1 MRMQLQIIRNK
12 VMERPTKDGCMAV
25 LPVPEERSSSPGF
38 SGSGWRRRRGRP
50 SLSEVFGSIK
60 TRPTGPFWRKLLAFL
75 GPGYLIA
82 VGYMDPGNWATSLAG
97 GSKFGYALLSIA
109 LLSNLMAILLQA
121 LCVRLGVASGRDL
134 AQACRDAFPRA
145 VSWPLW
151 AMAEIAICATDLAEV
166 IGTAIGL
173 NLLFGI
179 PLELGVL
186 ITALDVFL
194 ILWMQNLGFRWI
206 EAFIVTLLGV
216 IAVCFAIQIAM
227 ANPDWRA
234 VIVGFA
240 PTVEIVRN
248 PDMLYLAIGII
259 GATVMPHNLF
269 LHSGVVQTR
278 RFGESVEDKREAI
291 KLATIDS
298 TVALMFAL
306 LINAAIL
313 ILAAATFNKTGQTDV
328 SELGEVH
335 KLIAPLLGSAWAPTL
350 FGIALLCCG
359 LNSTVTATLAGQ
371 IVMEGFLD
379 IRLPPWAR
387 RLTTRAIAIVPAAA
401 VTIWFGESGTAKL
414 LILSQVI
421 LGLALPFAIVPLVMF
436 TASRAKMGELVA
448 PRWLTWA
455 TAVIA
460 AILIVLNIK
469 LLYDLIPG

>member
-1 MRMQLQIIRNK
+1 MPVSQ
-12 VMERPTKDGCMAV
+12 RPPAEMK
-25 LPVPEERSSSPGF
+25 P
-38 SGSGWRRRRGRP
+38 SGWRRARGRP
-50 SLSEVFGSIK
+50 ALAEVFGSIA
-60 TRPTGPFWRKLLAFL
+60 TRPTGSFWRKLVSFL
-75 GPGYLIA
+75 GPGYLVA

-97 GSKFGYALLSIA
+97 GSKFGYALLTFA

-121 LCVRLGVASGRDL
+121 LCARLGIGAGRDL

-151 AMAEIAICATDLAEV
+151 VITEIAICATDLAAV

-179 PLELGVL
+179 PLELGAL

-194 ILWMQNLGFRWI
+194 ILWMQNLGFRYV

-216 IAVCFAIQIAM
+216 IAICFAIQIAL

-234 VIVGFA
+234 VIIGFA
-240 PTVEIVRN
+240 PTVEIVKN

-278 RFGESVEDKREAI
+278 RFGESVEEKREAI
-291 KLATIDS
+291 NLATVDS
-298 TVALMFAL
+298 TIALTFAL
-306 LINAAIL
+306 VINAAIL

-359 LNSTVTATLAGQ
+359 MNSTVTATLAGQ
-371 IVMEGFLD
+371 IVMEGFID

-387 RLTTRAIAIVPAAA
+387 RLVTRAIAIVPAAA
-401 VTIWFGESGTAKL
+401 VTIWFGEAGTAKL

-421 LGLALPFAIVPLVMF
+421 LGLALPFSVVPLVMF
-436 TASRAKMGELVA
+436 TANRAKMGELMA
-448 PRWLTWA
+448 P
-455 TAVIA
+455 V
-460 AILIVLNIK
+460 
-469 LLYDLIPG
+469 